1 MLEAHGLGE
10 RAHPDRVEVGLV
22 ITDRAPVGE
31 EDEAV
36 EGGRLALPER
46 AAKSESVQLGHA
58 DVADDDVVGAAVD
71 QFQRLAAIGGG
82 VHLSTRRP

>member
-1 MLEAHGLGE
+1 MQLNDAAQVLEAHGLGE

-36 EGGRLALPER
+36 EGVRLALPER
-46 AAKSESVQLGHA
+46 AAKSEPSSSGS
-58 DVADDDVVGAAVD
+58 
-71 QFQRLAAIGGG
+71 RC
-82 VHLSTRRP
+82 R